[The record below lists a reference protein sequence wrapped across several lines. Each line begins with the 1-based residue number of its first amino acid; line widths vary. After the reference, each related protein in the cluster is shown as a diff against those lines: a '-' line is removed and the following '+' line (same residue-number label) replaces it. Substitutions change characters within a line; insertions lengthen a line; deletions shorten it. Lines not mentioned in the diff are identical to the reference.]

1 MNLDLTYFRLSPE
14 FNMTIWFGQKGAEKI
29 NNLLTSHSKHS
40 QHITEHNVAFMLK
53 LQTSNILS
61 DSIEKTLRKQQTF
74 VTRFQVNLIGD
85 APSATKWKR
94 DAFTTHNKK

>member
-1 MNLDLTYFRLSPE
+1 
-14 FNMTIWFGQKGAEKI
+14 
-29 NNLLTSHSKHS
+29 
-40 QHITEHNVAFMLK
+40 MLK